1 MRYAFPCNIVR
12 DEEEEKTTGKEAYV
26 VTFPDVYGANTGGW
40 SWEETLEMAE
50 DCLAVALGMYV
61 KAGRDIPV
69 PSPTTDGQVSINVP
83 PIVAAKMALYTAM
96 RKQGITNVALAARLG
111 LSEGAIRRLIDTRHR
126 SHIGQVEK
134 ALRAVGRSLVIEDR
148 EVV

>member
-1 MRYAFPCNIVR
+1 MDRH
-12 DEEEEKTTGKEAYV
+12 E
-26 VTFPDVYGANTGGW
+26 
-40 SWEETLEMAE
+40 
-50 DCLAVALGMYV
+50 
-61 KAGRDIPV
+61 DIPV
-69 PSPTTDGQVSINVP
+69 PSPTTDGQVLINVP